1 MTGQHTV
8 IGGVGA
14 YQGRNPASSRSAQ
27 DRFQTL
33 RGNHH
38 AVQLD
43 PGTPAALELA
53 PLAGRRTEHRQPP
66 ETGPTDHRHP
76 TCPPTEGTAR

>member
-1 MTGQHTV
+1 MSGGCHEAPRSLVWPAEDGRGVRPQLTI

-38 AVQLD
+38 AV
-43 PGTPAALELA
+43 PA
-53 PLAGRRTEHRQPP
+53 
-66 ETGPTDHRHP
+66 
-76 TCPPTEGTAR
+76 